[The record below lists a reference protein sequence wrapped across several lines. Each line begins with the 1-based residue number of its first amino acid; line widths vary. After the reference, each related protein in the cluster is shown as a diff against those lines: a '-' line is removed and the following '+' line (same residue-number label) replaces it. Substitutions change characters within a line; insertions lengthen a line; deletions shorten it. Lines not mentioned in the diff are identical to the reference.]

1 MKKLIHPAYLEE
13 LRGELEEY
21 PEREYDEDVHE
32 NIKEVRSGVC
42 RNLWHRFKD
51 VKSRSFAAGVG
62 VGLVCALP
70 LVLPS
75 GTQASHGKGVV
86 PDVTAASVLYAAPLP
101 TPTKLESEME
111 LMKRIVAGLVESV
124 QSLSK
129 AKEVQEIEGASNESF
144 PFPVQVT
151 APKAHLRKGADLSAP
166 SLLEVTKDTTLMAF
180 AGTDK
185 WLKVNTPRGEDAW
198 ISRSVVEEKRG

>member
-21 PEREYDEDVHE
+21 PETRCEDNLDDNLKKAKSAVLT
-32 NIKEVRSGVC
+32 KLWYRVRDI
-42 RNLWHRFKD
+42 R
-51 VKSRSFAAGVG
+51 SRSFIAGVG
-62 VGLVCALP
+62 VGVVCAFP
-70 LVLPS
+70 LLLPS
-75 GTQASHGKGVV
+75 GTQASHGKVAL
-86 PDVTAASVLYAAPLP
+86 PDVTAPSVLYAAPVP

-111 LMKRIVAGLVESV
+111 LMKRIVAGLVDSV

-129 AKEVQEIEGASNESF
+129 AKDAQEIEGASSESF

-151 APKAHLRKGADLSAP
+151 AAKAHLRKGADLSTP

-198 ISRSVVEEKRG
+198 ISRSVVEEKKG

>member
-21 PEREYDEDVHE
+21 PETTYQEDTDD
-32 NIKEVRSGVC
+32 NGTQARGGVRGTIWSRVRDIRC
-42 RNLWHRFKD
+42 
-51 VKSRSFAAGVG
+51 RSFVAGVG
-62 VGLVCALP
+62 VGLVCAFPFL
-70 LVLPS
+70 LPS
-75 GTQASHGKGVV
+75 GTQASNERLALPGLTV
-86 PDVTAASVLYAAPLP
+86 PSALNAAPLP

-129 AKEVQEIEGASNESF
+129 AREEHQVEEASNESF

-151 APKAHLRKGADLSAP
+151 APKAHLRKGADLTAP

-198 ISRSVVEEKRG
+198 ISRSVVAEKRG

>member
-1 MKKLIHPAYLEE
+1 
-13 LRGELEEY
+13 
-21 PEREYDEDVHE
+21 
-32 NIKEVRSGVC
+32 
-42 RNLWHRFKD
+42 
-51 VKSRSFAAGVG
+51 
-62 VGLVCALP
+62 
-70 LVLPS
+70 
-75 GTQASHGKGVV
+75 
-86 PDVTAASVLYAAPLP
+86 
-101 TPTKLESEME
+101 ME

-129 AKEVQEIEGASNESF
+129 AREEHQVEEASNESF

-151 APKAHLRKGADLSAP
+151 APKAHLRKGADLTAP

-198 ISRSVVEEKRG
+198 ISRSVVAEKRG